1 MAVKGG
7 IVWDA
12 GTDARG
18 EASAS
23 IRASLVL
30 AGMLTVIFVFLACC
44 PYGSFFFLILLIY
57 LFILTPLFGPGYL
70 VS

>member
-44 PYGSFFFLILLIY
+44 PYGSFFF
-57 LFILTPLFGPGYL
+57 F
-70 VS
+70 